1 MKNNHIMRHLRALSV
16 CAFSLLLAACQQDQE
31 GLPVAQEQ
39 AAVPVR
45 IGFTL
50 ATTGGQD
57 AAATRVGTDQAG
69 SEWESYIDIAGGDFR
84 FLLFDAGTDVY
95 LTSFTPQSVTP
106 AGQGPRGWEYY
117 VEGELDR
124 PYEDFKLVVLANWTG
139 YPQDLEGRTI
149 EDICTSPS
157 SGFAYSGAE
166 PFIPSATKRIPLY
179 GVKTVTATLRPDL
192 STDLGTVDLLRAMC
206 KVEVKCSAE
215 GFTLTGVKLHRY
227 AAAGMCAP
235 TGVYSN
241 TETDWEAD
249 EKIHMPT
256 ADVVRDD
263 GVLSL
268 QPSGNNAFV
277 VYMPEIDN
285 TADTYSYIEVTLLNA
300 EGGAVSLKGDPYIFF
315 KEYDDE
321 THTPTDGTDFDLIRN
336 HWYSY
341 DITAVDD
348 GQLAFEYRVLEWN
361 RADSQIGW
369 YPEEGTGEDALMAAW
384 PSEYSSDPIPEA
396 QPNFTDATVGDK
408 EAVFCYLLYPR
419 YENTQH
425 TALEDNSAFAGFYF
439 HLEEPEGAI
448 WEAELTNTE
457 DFRLNENGPYDSD
470 GDGVQDTRCAAR
482 GRARSKPYQIQVRAN
497 HAWTEPRYDGD
508 DQYWDNNTAWGNDIE
523 ESGRCRNIYTDL
535 RIRISIDGGQ
545 TWNYLDINKA
555 DSGIEH
561 YLWGRRRFAGG
572 DKYIRIWQLKAEEDE
587 RSLFQLVTKLA
598 DNWGIHDF
606 WNPNV
611 NANYFND

>member
-84 FLLFDAGTDVY
+84 FLLFDAGTDTY

-106 AGQGPRGWEYY
+106 AGQGPRGYEYY
-117 VEGELDR
+117 VEGELDQ
-124 PYEDFKLVVLANWTG
+124 PYENFKLVVLANWAG

-157 SGFAYSGAE
+157 SGFAYSDAE

-192 STDLGTVDLLRAMC
+192 ATDLGTVDLLRAMC
-206 KVEVKCSAE
+206 KVEVKCTAP
-215 GFTLTGVKLHRY
+215 GFTLTGVTLHRY

-235 TGVYSN
+235 TGVYSD

-249 EKIHMPT
+249 EKIHMP
-256 ADVVRDD
+256 ASDIVRDN
-263 GVLSL
+263 GELSL
-268 QPSGNNAFV
+268 QQSAGNT
-277 VYMPEIDN
+277 YTIYLPEIDN
-285 TADTYSYIEVTLLNA
+285 TAETCSYMEVTLLDA
-300 EGGAVSLKGDPYIFF
+300 EGNPVSLKGDPYIFF
-315 KEYDDE
+315 RQYDDV

-348 GQLAFEYRVLEWN
+348 GQLTFEYQVLEWN
-361 RADSQIGW
+361 RVDSQIGW
-369 YPEEGTGEDALMAAW
+369 YPETGDTPLMAAW
-384 PSEYSSDPIPEA
+384 PSEYSSEEA
-396 QPNFTDATVGDK
+396 QPDFTDATKGDR

-419 YENTQH
+419 YANDDH
-425 TALEDNSAFAGFYF
+425 DALEDNSAFAGFYF

-470 GDGVQDTRCAAR
+470 NDSVQDSKCAVR

-508 DQYWDNNTAWGNDIE
+508 DQYWDNNTAWGNEIE

-545 TWNYLDINKA
+545 TWNYLDINKE
-555 DSGIEH
+555 DRDIDHS
-561 YLWGRRRFAGG
+561 LWGRRRFAGE
-572 DKYIRIWQLKAEEDE
+572 DNYNIRIWQLKAEQNEQ
-587 RSLFQLVTKLA
+587 SLFRLVTNLRD
-598 DNWGIHDF
+598 DNWGINNF
-606 WNPNV
+606 WNPYNV
-611 NANYFND
+611 DADDF